1 MLWRFV
7 TLFLIVLIIHCLN
20 LLVFFFAFNLKEP
33 LCSVDTLIIGL
44 IMMIEATDCEFL
56 TGKQR

>member
-7 TLFLIVLIIHCLN
+7 TLFLIVLIIHCFN
-20 LLVFFFAFNLKEP
+20 LLINFAFNLKEP
-33 LCSVDTLIIGL
+33 LCSDDTLIIGL

-56 TGKQR
+56 TGEQR